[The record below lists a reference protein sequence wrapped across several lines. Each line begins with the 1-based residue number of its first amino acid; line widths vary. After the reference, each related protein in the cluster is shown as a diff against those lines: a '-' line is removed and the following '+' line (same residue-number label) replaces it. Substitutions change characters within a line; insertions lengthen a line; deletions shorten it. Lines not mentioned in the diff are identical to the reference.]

1 MTTYL
6 KVGISIASTA
16 EYRSLDFE
24 HGLSVSILNGE
35 PGSQY
40 PQGVLLD
47 IADHIAWWGLHLDH
61 MRGTAAAATVAC
73 QTTAVVVATERT
85 VQANHLRWHKV
96 CSESTIKPTMIVYK
110 QRSNVTCHHMLF
122 YDQYRTCI
130 DTCKLHVH

>member
-73 QTTAVVVATERT
+73 QTTAVVVATKRT

-96 CSESTIKPTMIVYK
+96 CTVNQLLSQP
-110 QRSNVTCHHMLF
+110 
-122 YDQYRTCI
+122 
-130 DTCKLHVH
+130 